1 MRNEK
6 EEKDK
11 ERERERGSVVAVV
24 DDVSGDGEDD
34 DRS

>member
-11 ERERERGSVVAVV
+11 ERERGSVVAVV

>member
-11 ERERERGSVVAVV
+11 EREERGSVVAVV